1 MFDKIKN
8 WVGDKFTEAK
18 TRIGIGLWKAKEWAE
33 EHPEQAA
40 TITATLIGATGVTM
54 RRMNRDVRER
64 REERQ
69 QARKIY
75 DHSLG
80 SFWYLK
86 RVPTPT
92 EKIRIE
98 RLRRRGL
105 PYGDILR
112 SMNLI

>member
-8 WVGDKFTEAK
+8 WVEDKTAEVK
-18 TRIGIGLWKAKEWAE
+18 VRISTGLWKASEWIHD
-33 EHPEQAA
+33 HPEQAA
-40 TITATLIGATGVTM
+40 TITATLIGATGVTL
-54 RRMNRDVRER
+54 RRMNRDARER

-69 QARKIY
+69 QAKKIY

-112 SMNLI
+112 SMNLV